1 MCHLELGFIVL
12 SSYILI
18 ILFGTQLLQD
28 FT

>member
-1 MCHLELGFIVL
+1 MSYLELGFIVL